1 MNKRAHILFT
11 GDIDGTGYR
20 FFLQQKGQ
28 ELGLKGYIKKTVDGK
43 IEAVVEGKEQSLQ
56 EYIRFIENGVSMQAN
71 WQEYSVD
78 YFDTLVG
85 YTSLSSEIV

>member
-1 MNKRAHILFT
+1 MKNRARILFT

-28 ELGLKGYIKKTVDGK
+28 ELGLKGYIKKTDDGK
-43 IEAVVEGKEQSLQ
+43 IEAVVEGKEKAVA

-71 WQEYSVD
+71 WQEYTVE
-78 YFDTLVG
+78 YFDTFIG
-85 YTSLSSEIV
+85 YTSLHSEIV

>member
-1 MNKRAHILFT
+1 MSKRAHILFS

-28 ELGLKGYIKKTVDGK
+28 ELGLKGYIKKKDDGK
-43 IEAVVEGKEQSLQ
+43 IEAVVEGKEQSLN

-71 WQEYSVD
+71 WQEYTVE
-78 YFDTLVG
+78 YFDTLIG
-85 YTSLSSEIV
+85 YKSLSSEIV